1 MYHGLKKTGEENFDV
16 PMGCYDGAEVCELMG
31 TYIWNKFKN
40 LKSKRTSVYIV
51 MIDWEYLKIYPKQ
64 K

>member
-1 MYHGLKKTGEENFDV
+1 MYHGLKKTEEENFDV

>member
-1 MYHGLKKTGEENFDV
+1 MYHGLKETGKENFDV

-51 MIDWEYLKIYPKQ
+51 MMDWEYLKIYPKQ

>member
-1 MYHGLKKTGEENFDV
+1 MCHGLKKTGEENFDV